1 MVVQEITVNQA
12 ALHNSLTVGQQ
23 LLPEAAVEEAEQEQV
38 QVELPAQ
45 VVLFQVQMTVAETVA
60 LVDKTDKMQEVQ
72 AAEVPVDIQV
82 MVVVL

>member
-1 MVVQEITVNQA
+1 MVVQEITVKQV
-12 ALHNSLTVGQQ
+12 ALHNSLTVEQQ

>member
-1 MVVQEITVNQA
+1 
-12 ALHNSLTVGQQ
+12 
-23 LLPEAAVEEAEQEQV
+23 V

>member
-1 MVVQEITVNQA
+1 MVVHEITVNQA
-12 ALHNSLTVGQQ
+12 ALHLSLIQEQQ

-38 QVELPAQ
+38 QVVLPAQ
-45 VVLFQVQMTVAETVA
+45 VVLFQEQMMVAETV
-60 LVDKTDKMQEVQ
+60 VTVVKTDKMQEVQ